1 MKPGHWIATLL
12 LCSLPASAVAQTV
25 PPAPLDSYHAQL
37 DAAAASVLPEVVNWR
52 RDLHAHPELAFH
64 ERRTADLVAKELS
77 RMGYEVRRGL
87 AETAVIG
94 LLKTGRPGPVVALRA
109 DMDGLPVMEETGLPF
124 ASRERV
130 QSDGKEVGVMHACG
144 HDMHVAMLLGAAR
157 VLAGMRGQLS
167 GAVKLV
173 FQPAEEGVANE
184 PNGAERLVKAGV
196 LDNPKVSAM
205 FGLHVG
211 ITPQPTGTIS
221 TRARGL
227 MAGSDT
233 FEIVVQGRQTHG
245 ALPWNGVDP
254 VVVAAQIVLGLQTIV
269 SRQTNL
275 TVAPAVVTVGTLHA
289 GQRANIVPGEVKMSG
304 TIRSFDPAVREQ
316 LLVQVKRTAEHLA
329 LSAGAT
335 TAVSVD
341 PGYPVT
347 WNDPA
352 LTEKMLPS
360 LRRVAGAQLLSD
372 AAPSTTAEDFSYY
385 GQQVPAMLFFLG
397 VHPPGADPAQ
407 WAANHSPRFNPDE
420 AALLTGVRALAS
432 LAADYLRDGAA
443 TGK

>member
-1 MKPGHWIATLL
+1 MTAGHWIASLL
-12 LCSLPASAVAQTV
+12 LCSQSVTAVAQLA
-25 PPAPLDSYHAQL
+25 PPARYHTQL
-37 DAAAASVLPEVVNWR
+37 DAEAAKVLPEVVNWR
-52 RDLHAHPELAFH
+52 RDLHAHPELAFQ
-64 ERRTADLVAKELS
+64 ERRTADLVAKELG
-77 RMGYEVRRGL
+77 RMGYEVTRGL
-87 AETAVIG
+87 AGTAVVG

-109 DMDGLPVMEETGLPF
+109 DMDGLPVTEETGLPF

-130 QSDGKEVGVMHACG
+130 RTGGREVGMEVGLMHACG

-157 VLAGMRGQLS
+157 VLAAMRGQLS
-167 GAVKLV
+167 GSVKLV
-173 FQPAEEGVANE
+173 FQPAEEGVPNE

-211 ITPQPTGTIS
+211 ITPAPTGTIS

-269 SRQTNL
+269 SRQTDL

-289 GQRANIVPGEVKMSG
+289 GQRANIVPDEVKMSG
-304 TIRSFDPAVREQ
+304 TIRSFDPAMREQ
-316 LLVQVKRTAEHLA
+316 LLLQVKRTAEHLA
-329 LSAGAT
+329 RSAGAT
-335 TAVSVD
+335 AAVSFD

-385 GQQVPAMLFFLG
+385 GQHVPSMLFFLG
-397 VHPPGADPAQ
+397 VNPPGADPAQ

-432 LAADYLRDGAA
+432 LAADYL
-443 TGK
+443 TGD

>member
-1 MKPGHWIATLL
+1 MKPGHWIAALL
-12 LCSLPASAVAQTV
+12 LCSQSLGA
-25 PPAPLDSYHAQL
+25 APLTGYHEQL
-37 DAAAASVLPEVVNWR
+37 DAAAAKVLPQVVNWR

-77 RMGYEVRRGL
+77 RMGYEVTRGL
-87 AETAVIG
+87 AGTGVIG

-109 DMDGLPVMEETGLPF
+109 DMDGLPVTEDTGLPF

-130 QSDGKEVGVMHACG
+130 QWGGKETGVMHACG

-157 VLAGMRGQLS
+157 VLAEMRGQLS
-167 GAVKLV
+167 GSIKLV
-173 FQPAEEGVANE
+173 FQPAEEGVANQA
-184 PNGAERLVKAGV
+184 NGAERLVKAGV

-205 FGLHVG
+205 FALHVG

-227 MAGSDT
+227 MAGGDT
-233 FEIVVQGRQTHG
+233 FEVVVKGRQTHG

-269 SRQTNL
+269 SRQTDL
-275 TVAPAVVTVGTLHA
+275 TITPAVITVGALHA
-289 GQRANIVPGEVKMSG
+289 GERANIMPGEARMSG

-316 LLVQVKRTAEHLA
+316 LLLQVKRTAEHLA
-329 LSAGAT
+329 LAAGAT
-335 TAVSVD
+335 AAVSFD

-372 AAPSTTAEDFSYY
+372 AAPSTTSEDFAYY
-385 GQQVPAMLFFLG
+385 GQHVPSMLFFLG
-397 VHPPGADPAQ
+397 VNPPGADPAQ

-432 LAADYLRDGAA
+432 LAADYL
-443 TGK
+443 TGN

>member
-1 MKPGHWIATLL
+1 MKPGHWIACLL
-12 LCSLPASAVAQTV
+12 LCSQCFAAAAQ
-25 PPAPLDSYHAQL
+25 PQAPYHAQL
-37 DAAAASVLPEVVNWR
+37 DAAAAKVLPEVVSWR
-52 RDLHAHPELAFH
+52 RELHAHPELAFH
-64 ERRTADLVAKELS
+64 EHRTADLVARELG
-77 RMGYEVRRGL
+77 RMGYEVTRGM
-87 AETAVIG
+87 AGTTAVIG

-109 DMDGLPVMEETGLPF
+109 DMDGLPVTEETGLPF

-130 QSDGKEVGVMHACG
+130 QAGGREVGVMHACG

-157 VLAGMRGQLS
+157 VLAQLRGQLP
-167 GAVKLV
+167 GTIKLV

-196 LDNPKVSAM
+196 LENPKVSAM
-205 FGLHVG
+205 FGIHVG
-211 ITPQPTGTIS
+211 ITPAPTGTIS

-227 MAGSDT
+227 MAGGDT

-269 SRQTNL
+269 SRQTDL
-275 TVAPAVVTVGTLHA
+275 TTAPAVITVGTLHA
-289 GQRANIVPGEVKMSG
+289 GERANIVPGEVRMSG

-316 LLVQVKRTAEHLA
+316 LLQQVKRTAEHLA

-335 TAVSVD
+335 ARVSFD
-341 PGYPVT
+341 AGYPVT

-352 LTEKMLPS
+352 LTAKMLPS
-360 LRRVAGAQLLSD
+360 LRRVAGTQLISD
-372 AAPSTTAEDFSYY
+372 VAPSTTSEDFAYY
-385 GQQVPAMLFFLG
+385 GQQVPSMLLFLG
-397 VHPPGADPAQ
+397 VNPPGADPAQ

-432 LAADYLRDGAA
+432 LAVDYLAGHAD
-443 TGK
+443 

>member
-1 MKPGHWIATLL
+1 MKPGHWIASLL
-12 LCSLPASAVAQTV
+12 LCSQACNALAQPAS
-25 PPAPLDSYHAQL
+25 YHTQL
-37 DAAAASVLPEVVNWR
+37 DAAAAKVLPDVVNWR
-52 RDLHAHPELAFH
+52 RELHAHPELAFH
-64 ERRTADLVAKELS
+64 EHRTADLVARELG
-77 RMGYEVRRGL
+77 RMGYEVTRGL
-87 AETAVIG
+87 AGTAVIG
-94 LLKTGRPGPVVALRA
+94 VLQTGRPGPVVALRA
-109 DMDGLPVMEETGLPF
+109 DMDGLPVTEETGLPF
-124 ASRERV
+124 ASRER
-130 QSDGKEVGVMHACG
+130 GVMHACG

-157 VLAGMRGQLS
+157 VLAGLRGQLP
-167 GAVKLV
+167 GAIKLV

-196 LDNPKVSAM
+196 LENPKVSAM

-227 MAGSDT
+227 MAGGDT
-233 FEIVVQGRQTHG
+233 FGIVVQGRQTHG

-269 SRQTNL
+269 SRQTDL
-275 TVAPAVVTVGTLHA
+275 TVTPAVITVGSLHA
-289 GQRANIVPGEVKMSG
+289 GERANIVPGEARMSG

-316 LLVQVKRTAEHLA
+316 LLLQVRRTAEHLA

-335 TAVSVD
+335 ARVSFD

-352 LTEKMLPS
+352 LTAKMLPS
-360 LRRVAGAQLLSD
+360 LRRVAGTQLLSD
-372 AAPSTTAEDFSYY
+372 VAPSTTSEDFAWY
-385 GQQVPAMLFFLG
+385 GQHVPSMLFFLG
-397 VHPPGADPAQ
+397 VNPAGADPAQ

-420 AALLTGVRALAS
+420 AALLTGVRALAG
-432 LAADYLRDGAA
+432 LAADYL
-443 TGK
+443 TGN

>member
-1 MKPGHWIATLL
+1 MKPGHWIASLL
-12 LCSLPASAVAQTV
+12 LCSQACNALAQPA
-25 PPAPLDSYHAQL
+25 SYHAQL
-37 DAAAASVLPEVVNWR
+37 DAAAAKVLPDVVNWR
-52 RDLHAHPELAFH
+52 RELHAHPELAFH
-64 ERRTADLVAKELS
+64 EHRTADLVARELG
-77 RMGYEVRRGL
+77 RMGYEVTRGL
-87 AETAVIG
+87 AGTAVIG
-94 LLKTGRPGPVVALRA
+94 VLQTGRPGPVVALRA
-109 DMDGLPVMEETGLPF
+109 DMDGLPVTEETGLPF
-124 ASRERV
+124 ASRER
-130 QSDGKEVGVMHACG
+130 GVMHACG

-157 VLAGMRGQLS
+157 VLAGLRGQLP
-167 GAVKLV
+167 GAIKLV

-196 LDNPKVSAM
+196 LENPKVSAM

-227 MAGSDT
+227 MAGGDT
-233 FEIVVQGRQTHG
+233 FGIVVQGRQTHG

-269 SRQTNL
+269 SRQTDL
-275 TVAPAVVTVGTLHA
+275 TVTPAVITVGSLHA
-289 GQRANIVPGEVKMSG
+289 GERANIVPGEARMSG

-316 LLVQVKRTAEHLA
+316 LLLQIRRTAEHLA

-335 TAVSVD
+335 ARVSFD

-352 LTEKMLPS
+352 LTAKMLPS
-360 LRRVAGAQLLSD
+360 LRRVAGTQLLSD
-372 AAPSTTAEDFSYY
+372 VAPSTTSEDFAWY
-385 GQQVPAMLFFLG
+385 GQHVPAMLFFLG
-397 VHPPGADPAQ
+397 VNPAGADPAQ

-432 LAADYLRDGAA
+432 LAADYL
-443 TGK
+443 TGN

>member
-1 MKPGHWIATLL
+1 MKPGHWIASLL
-12 LCSLPASAVAQTV
+12 LCSQACSVLAQPASHH
-25 PPAPLDSYHAQL
+25 SEL
-37 DAAAASVLPEVVNWR
+37 DAAAAKVLPEVVNWR
-52 RDLHAHPELAFH
+52 RELHAHPELAFREH
-64 ERRTADLVAKELS
+64 RTADLVARELS
-77 RMGYEVRRGL
+77 RMGYEVTRGL
-87 AETAVIG
+87 AGTAVIG
-94 LLKTGRPGPVVALRA
+94 VLQTGRPGPVVALRA
-109 DMDGLPVMEETGLPF
+109 DMDGLPVTEETGLPF
-124 ASRERV
+124 ASRER
-130 QSDGKEVGVMHACG
+130 GVMHACG

-157 VLAGMRGQLS
+157 VLAGLRGQLP
-167 GAVKLV
+167 GAIKLV

-184 PNGAERLVKAGV
+184 PNGAELLVKAGV
-196 LDNPKVSAM
+196 LENPKVSAM

-227 MAGSDT
+227 MAGGDS

-269 SRQTNL
+269 SRQTDL
-275 TVAPAVVTVGTLHA
+275 TVTPAVITVGSLHA
-289 GQRANIVPGEVKMSG
+289 GERANIVPGEARMSG

-316 LLVQVKRTAEHLA
+316 LLLQIRRTAEHLA

-335 TAVSVD
+335 ARVSFD

-352 LTEKMLPS
+352 LTGKMLPS
-360 LRRVAGAQLLSD
+360 LRRVAGARLLSD
-372 AAPSTTAEDFSYY
+372 VAPSTTSEDFAWY
-385 GQQVPAMLFFLG
+385 GQHVPSMLFFLG
-397 VHPPGADPAQ
+397 VNPAGADPAQ

-432 LAADYLRDGAA
+432 LAADYL
-443 TGK
+443 TGN

>member
-1 MKPGHWIATLL
+1 MKRGHWIAGLL
-12 LCSLPASAVAQTV
+12 LCSQAFSVQAQPAR
-25 PPAPLDSYHAQL
+25 YHAQL
-37 DAAAASVLPEVVNWR
+37 DAAAAKVLPAVVNWR
-52 RDLHAHPELAFH
+52 RDLHAHPELAFGEH
-64 ERRTADLVAKELS
+64 RTADLVARELAG
-77 RMGYEVRRGL
+77 MGYEVRRGM

-94 LLKTGRPGPVVALRA
+94 LLNTGRPGPVVALRA
-109 DMDGLPVMEETGLPF
+109 DMDGLPVTEETGLPF

-130 QSDGKEVGVMHACG
+130 QSGGKETGVMHACG

-157 VLAGMRGQLS
+157 VLAGLRGQLS
-167 GAVKLV
+167 GTIKLV
-173 FQPAEEGVANE
+173 FQPAEEGVANA

-196 LDNPKVSAM
+196 LENPRVSAM

-227 MAGSDT
+227 MAGGDT
-233 FEIVVQGRQTHG
+233 FEIVVEGRQTHG

-269 SRQTNL
+269 SRQTDL
-275 TVAPAVVTVGTLHA
+275 TAAPAVITVGTLHA
-289 GQRANIVPGEVKMSG
+289 GQRANIVPGEARMSG

-316 LLVQVKRTAEHLA
+316 LLQQVRRTAEHLA

-335 TAVSVD
+335 ARVSFD

-360 LRRVAGAQLLSD
+360 LRRVAGARLLGD
-372 AAPSTTAEDFSYY
+372 VAPSTTSEDFAYY
-385 GQQVPAMLFFLG
+385 GQHVPSMLFFLG
-397 VHPPGADPAQ
+397 VNPPGADPAQ
-407 WAANHSPRFNPDE
+407 WAPNHSPRFNPDE

-432 LAADYLRDGAA
+432 LAADYL
-443 TGK
+443 TGH